1 MSHATT
7 HRASSRRKVV
17 SRPALPALTALS
29 AALLGLT
36 SLSAQAQD
44 ATLFSVVRNP
54 PVFQGEDN
62 VNAASGGPGIQ
73 AQGNVSEATLPP
85 ARQRNVRLDVGY
97 VDSYIWDPNN
107 DKYDRVRLR
116 SYHVIPAAR
125 WWRPPSRSS
134 PVRG

>member
-62 VNAASGGPGIQ
+62 VNAASGSSGIQ
-73 AQGNVSEATLPP
+73 AQGNVGEATLPP
-85 ARQRNVRLDVGY
+85 ARQRNVRLDVGSAKFFY
-97 VDSYIWDPNN
+97 RCTIPSM
-107 DKYDRVRLR
+107 LR
-116 SYHVIPAAR
+116 CVFKAAYR
-125 WWRPPSRSS
+125 FSRCAE
-134 PVRG
+134 